1 MERLVL
7 MKKNYRFILLMVTL
21 LSIVLLSFS
30 CSPKNP
36 KASPETFDA
45 LLNDMFTNQ
54 VKQDTLTLNY
64 SLAHP
69 EDFGITESV
78 ISLGHYTLDEMKKS
92 LVDAENNIALLN
104 NYDYD
109 SLTRDQQLTYDILK
123 ESLTLEKS
131 SGNMLLYHEIL
142 GPTTG
147 LQAQLPVLLAE
158 YNFYTKQDIDTYI
171 KLLPIIYDYFEEI
184 CAFERLKSEAG
195 LFMSDKVADNIID
208 QCSHFI
214 AQTEDN
220 YLIEIFNDKISSYE
234 GLTEIEVKSYKVA
247 NKNAVLNDVIP
258 AYQLLINTLTDLKG
272 TGKNEG
278 GLSNFSK
285 GKEYYE
291 YLFRSNTG
299 SSRPISEIIKM
310 LDSSLATNLV
320 TLNSLMTKDTNVYEE
335 AAALSYPL
343 TDPVEI
349 LEYLKSAIKK
359 DFPECPD
366 VNYNIKYVHKSLQEH
381 LSPAMYLV
389 PAIDNYKNNIIYI
402 NKNPDYNLDQIFNT
416 LAHEG
421 YPGHLYQSV
430 YFRNTNPAPIRS
442 LLDFG
447 GYAEGWATYVEF
459 YSYSLA
465 GFSNNLAAFM
475 EANMAANMALY
486 CRLDIGINYEGWT
499 ISDTAEYLKD
509 FGLTKSATVDLLYTT
524 MIEEPALYPQYGI
537 GYLEFMDLKKTA
549 KEALMDNFNLKDFHK
564 FLLDIGPAQFDIIAD
579 RMELWIKEQNN

>member
-1 MERLVL
+1 
-7 MKKNYRFILLMVTL
+7 MKKNNRFLLLILTL
-21 LSIVLLSFS
+21 FSFALLSFG
-30 CSPKNP
+30 CSAKNQ
-36 KASPETFDA
+36 KESPETFDSFI
-45 LLNDMFTNQ
+45 NHIFVNQ

-69 EDFGITESV
+69 EDYGITEPV
-78 ISLGHYTLDEMKKS
+78 ISLGSYTLDEMKKT
-92 LVDAENNIALLN
+92 LVDAENTLAVLN
-104 NYDYD
+104 RYDYD
-109 SLTRDQQLTYDILK
+109 DLTKEQQLTYDILK
-123 ESLTLEKS
+123 ESLTLEKT

-158 YNFYTKQDIDTYI
+158 YNFYTKQDIDTYV
-171 KLLPIIYDYFEEI
+171 KLLPMIYDYFEEI

-214 AQTEDN
+214 EQTKDN
-220 YLIEIFNDKISSYE
+220 YLIEIFNDKVSAYE
-234 GLTEIEVKSYKVA
+234 GLSDLEIKAYKAA
-247 NKNAVLNDVIP
+247 NENAVLNDVIP

-272 TGKNEG
+272 TGKNDG
-278 GLSNFSK
+278 GLSNFPK

-299 SSRPISEIIKM
+299 SSRPIKEIIEM

-320 TLNSLMTKDTNVYEE
+320 TLNTLMTKDTNVFEE

-389 PAIDNYKNNIIYI
+389 PAIDNYQNNIIYI

-430 YFRNTNPAPIRS
+430 YFRGTNPSPIRS

-465 GFSNNLAAFM
+465 GFSNTLAAFM

-499 ISDTAEYLKD
+499 ISETASFLKD
-509 FGLTKSATVDLLYTT
+509 FGLTKSATVELLYTT

-537 GYLEFMDLKKTA
+537 GYLEFMELKKTA
-549 KEALMDNFNLKDFHK
+549 KESLGDNFNLKNFHK

-579 RMELWIKEQNN
+579 RLNTWIEEQ

>member
-1 MERLVL
+1 
-7 MKKNYRFILLMVTL
+7 MKKYNRFISLLLVL
-21 LSIVLLSFS
+21 LSIALFS
-30 CSPKNP
+30 YGCSPKNQEENTE
-36 KASPETFDA
+36 SFDSFI
-45 LLNDMFTNQ
+45 NSIFTTQ
-54 VKQDTLTLNY
+54 VKEDTLTLNY

-69 EDFGITESV
+69 EDYGITEPV
-78 ISLGHYTLDEMKKS
+78 VSLGHYTIDEMNRK
-92 LVDAENNIALLN
+92 LVDAENNLAVLN
-104 NYDYD
+104 RYDYD
-109 SLTRDQQLTYDILK
+109 SLTTEQKLTYDILK
-123 ESLTLEKS
+123 ESLSLEET
-131 SGNMLLYHEIL
+131 SGDMLLYHEIL

-158 YNFYTKQDIDTYI
+158 YNFYTKQDIDTYV
-171 KLLPIIYDYFEEI
+171 KLLPMIYDYFEEI
-184 CAFERLKSEAG
+184 CEFERLKSDAG

-208 QCSHFI
+208 QCSNFI
-214 AQTEDN
+214 EETKDN
-220 YLIEIFNDKISSYE
+220 YLIEIFNDKISAYD
-234 GLTEIEVKSYKVA
+234 GLTEIERKTYMAV

-278 GLSNFSK
+278 GLSNFPK

-299 SSRPISEIIKM
+299 SSKPMKKIIDM
-310 LDSSLATNLV
+310 LDSSLSTNLI
-320 TLNSLMTKDTNVYEE
+320 TLNTLMTKDTNVYEE

-366 VNYNIKYVHKSLQEH
+366 VNYDIKYVHKSLQEH

-389 PAIDNYKNNIIYI
+389 PAIDNYQNNIIYI

-430 YFRNTNPAPIRS
+430 YFRNTNPSPIRS

-486 CRLDIGINYEGWT
+486 CRLDVGINYEGWT
-499 ISDTAEYLKD
+499 LDETASYLRD
-509 FGLTKSATVDLLYTT
+509 FGLTKSATVELLYTT
-524 MIEEPALYPQYGI
+524 MVEEPALYPQYGI

-549 KEALMDNFNLKDFHK
+549 RETLGDKFNLKDFHK
-564 FLLDIGPAQFDIIAD
+564 FLLDIGPAQFDIISD
-579 RMELWIKEQNN
+579 RLNIWMKEKE

>member
-1 MERLVL
+1 
-7 MKKNYRFILLMVTL
+7 MKKNNRFIILLCTL
-21 LSIVLLSFS
+21 LGFALLFIG
-30 CSPKNP
+30 CSQKSQKSN
-36 KASPETFDA
+36 PETFDNF
-45 LLNDMFTNQ
+45 LNDLFTQQ
-54 VKQDTLTLNY
+54 VQQDTLTLNY

-69 EDFGITESV
+69 ENYGITDPV
-78 ISLGHYTLDEMKKS
+78 ISLGHYTLDEMKQT
-92 LVDAENNIALLN
+92 LIDAENNLAILN
-104 NYDYD
+104 SYEYN
-109 SLTRDQQLTYDILK
+109 SLTKDQQLTYDILK
-123 ESLTLEKS
+123 ESLTLENT
-131 SGNMLLYHEIL
+131 SGDMLLYHEIL

-158 YNFYTKQDIDTYI
+158 FNFYTKEDIDTYL
-171 KLLPIIYDYFEEI
+171 KLLPMIYDYFEDI
-184 CAFERLKSEAG
+184 CTFERLKSEAG
-195 LFMSDKVADNIID
+195 LFMSDKVAENIID

-220 YLIEIFNDKISSYE
+220 YLIEIFNDKISTYE
-234 GLTEIEVKSYKVA
+234 GLTDIEKKSYMVT
-247 NKNAVLNDVIP
+247 NKNAVLNDIIP
-258 AYQLLINTLTDLKG
+258 AYEHLIKTLTGLKG

-278 GLSNFSK
+278 GLSNYPK
-285 GKEYYE
+285 GKAYYE

-299 SSRPISEIIKM
+299 SKRPMNEIIEM

-320 TLNSLMTKDTNVYEE
+320 ALNALMSKDINVYEE

-349 LEYLKSAIKK
+349 LEYLKSSIKK
-359 DFPECPD
+359 DFPECPEVTYD
-366 VNYNIKYVHKSLQEH
+366 IKYVHKSLQEH

-402 NKNPDYNLDQIFNT
+402 NKNPDYDLAQIFNT

-421 YPGHLYQSV
+421 YPGHLYQAV

-465 GFSNNLAAFM
+465 GFSKNLAAFM

-486 CRLDIGINYEGWT
+486 CRLDVGINYEGWT
-499 ISDTAEYLKD
+499 LSDTADYLKD
-509 FGLTKSATVDLLYTT
+509 FGLTKSATVELLYTT

-537 GYLEFMDLKKTA
+537 GYLEFMELKKTA
-549 KEALMDNFNLKDFHK
+549 KEALLEDFNLKEFHT

-579 RMELWIKEQNN
+579 RMETWIKEQK

>member
-1 MERLVL
+1 
-7 MKKNYRFILLMVTL
+7 MKKNNRFLLLILTL
-21 LSIVLLSFS
+21 FSFALLSFG
-30 CSPKNP
+30 CSAKSQ
-36 KASPETFDA
+36 KESPETFDSFI
-45 LLNDMFTNQ
+45 NHIFVNQ

-69 EDFGITESV
+69 EDYGITEPV
-78 ISLGHYTLDEMKKS
+78 ISLGSYTLDEMKKT
-92 LVDAENNIALLN
+92 LVDAENTLAVLN
-104 NYDYD
+104 RYDYD
-109 SLTRDQQLTYDILK
+109 DLTKEQQLTYDILK
-123 ESLTLEKS
+123 ESLTLEKT

-158 YNFYTKQDIDTYI
+158 YNFYTKQDIDTYV
-171 KLLPIIYDYFEEI
+171 KLLPMIYDYFEEI

-214 AQTEDN
+214 EQTKDN
-220 YLIEIFNDKISSYE
+220 YLIEIFNDKVSAYE
-234 GLTEIEVKSYKVA
+234 GLSDLEIKAYKAA
-247 NKNAVLNDVIP
+247 NENAVLNDVIP

-272 TGKNEG
+272 TGKNDG
-278 GLSNFSK
+278 GLSNFPK

-299 SSRPISEIIKM
+299 SSRPIKEIIEM

-320 TLNSLMTKDTNVYEE
+320 TLNTLMTKDTNVFEE

-389 PAIDNYKNNIIYI
+389 PAIDNYQNNIIYI

-430 YFRNTNPAPIRS
+430 YFRGTNPSPIRS

-465 GFSNNLAAFM
+465 GFSNTLAAFM

-499 ISDTAEYLKD
+499 ISETASFLKD
-509 FGLTKSATVDLLYTT
+509 FGLTKSATVELLYTT

-537 GYLEFMDLKKTA
+537 GYLEFMELKKTA
-549 KEALMDNFNLKDFHK
+549 KESLGDNFNLKNFHK

-579 RMELWIKEQNN
+579 RLNTWIEEQ

>member
-1 MERLVL
+1 
-7 MKKNYRFILLMVTL
+7 MKKNNRFILLMLTL
-21 LSIVLLSFS
+21 LCFALLSFS
-30 CSPKNP
+30 CSPKNH
-36 KASPETFDA
+36 KSNPETFDSFMNS
-45 LLNDMFTNQ
+45 LFTNQ

-69 EDFGITESV
+69 ENYGITEPV
-78 ISLGHYTLDEMKKS
+78 ISLGHYTLEEMKRT
-92 LVDAENNIALLN
+92 LVDAENNLALLN

-109 SLTRDQQLTYDILK
+109 SLSTEQQLTYDILK
-123 ESLTLEKS
+123 ESLSLENT
-131 SGNMLLYHEIL
+131 SGDMLLYHEIL

-158 YNFYTKQDIDTYI
+158 YNFYTKQDIDTYV

-214 AQTEDN
+214 AQTDDN
-220 YLIEIFNDKISSYE
+220 YLIEIFNDKISDYE
-234 GLTEIEVKSYKVA
+234 GLTEVEVKTYKVA
-247 NKNAVLNDVIP
+247 NENAVLNDVIP

-272 TGKNEG
+272 TGKNDG
-278 GLSNFSK
+278 GLSNFPK

-299 SSRPISEIIKM
+299 SSRPIKEIIEM

-359 DFPECPD
+359 DFPECPE
-366 VNYNIKYVHKSLQEH
+366 VNYNVKYVHKSLQEH

-430 YFRNTNPAPIRS
+430 YFRNTNPSPIRS

-475 EANMAANMALY
+475 EANMAANMSLY

-499 ISDTAEYLKD
+499 ISDTASYLKD
-509 FGLTKSATVDLLYTT
+509 FGLTKSATVELLYTT
-524 MIEEPALYPQYGI
+524 MLEEPALYPQYGI
-537 GYLEFMDLKKTA
+537 GYLEFMELKKTA
-549 KEALMDNFNLKDFHK
+549 KESLGDNFNLKNFHK

-579 RMELWIKEQNN
+579 RLEPWIKEQ

>member
-402 NKNPDYNLDQIFNT
+402 NRNPDYNLDQIFNT

-579 RMELWIKEQNN
+579 RMELWIREQNN

>member
-1 MERLVL
+1 M
-7 MKKNYRFILLMVTL
+7 MKKFNRYIVLLLTL
-21 LSIVLLSFS
+21 ICFALLSFS
-30 CSPKNP
+30 CSPKDTKESAIN
-36 KASPETFDA
+36 FDGFM
-45 LLNDMFTNQ
+45 NNIFTSQ

-64 SLAHP
+64 SLANP
-69 EDFGITESV
+69 QDYGITEPV
-78 ISLGHYTLDEMKKS
+78 VSLGSYTLDEMKKT
-92 LVDAENNIALLN
+92 LVDAENNLAILN
-104 NYDYD
+104 KYDYE
-109 SLTRDQQLTYDILK
+109 SLTKEQQLTYDILK
-123 ESLTLEKS
+123 ESLSLELT

-158 YNFYTKQDIDTYI
+158 YNFYTKQDIDTYVA
-171 KLLPIIYDYFEEI
+171 LLPMIYDYFEEI
-184 CAFERLKSEAG
+184 CEFERLKSEAG
-195 LFMSDKVADNIID
+195 LFMSDKVASNIID
-208 QCSHFI
+208 QCSAFI
-214 AQTEDN
+214 KDTANN
-220 YLIEIFNDKISSYE
+220 YLIEIFNDKISSFE
-234 GLTEIEVKSYKVA
+234 GLSDVEIRTYKAA
-247 NKNAVLNDVIP
+247 NENAILNDIIP
-258 AYQLLINTLTDLKG
+258 AYQLLINTLNGLKG

-278 GLSNFSK
+278 GLSNLPK

-299 SSRPISEIIKM
+299 SDRPMKEIIQM
-310 LDSSLATNLV
+310 LDTSLTTNLV
-320 TLNSLMTKDTNVYEE
+320 ALNTLMTNDINVYEE
-335 AAALSYPL
+335 ASALSYPL

-349 LEYLKSAIKK
+349 LEYLKSAIRK

-366 VNYNIKYVHKSLQEH
+366 VKYNVKYVHKSLQDH

-430 YFRNTNPAPIRS
+430 YFRATNPPPIRS

-486 CRLDIGINYEGWT
+486 CRLDVGINYEGWT
-499 ISDTAEYLKD
+499 LEDTASYLKD
-509 FGLTKSATVDLLYTT
+509 FGLTKSSTVDILYTT
-524 MIEEPALYPQYGI
+524 MIEEPALYPQYGV
-537 GYLEFMDLKKTA
+537 GYLEFMELKKTA
-549 KEALMDNFNLKDFHK
+549 KQTLLENFNLKDFHT

-579 RMELWIKEQNN
+579 RLNTWLKEQ